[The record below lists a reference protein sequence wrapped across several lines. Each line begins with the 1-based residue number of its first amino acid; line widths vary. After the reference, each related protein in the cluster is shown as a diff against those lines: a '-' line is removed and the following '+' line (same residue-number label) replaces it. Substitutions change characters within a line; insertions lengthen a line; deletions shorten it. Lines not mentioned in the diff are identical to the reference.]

1 MIAKDA
7 RGLGPRTYT
16 GPDGACLHSLIR
28 RLPAWRSAAA
38 AICLVAA
45 IFSSSCSRGAAA
57 DDEERS
63 ADRTLAVALR
73 AHSAGRIEEAA
84 DLYER
89 VLVLDPRNKF
99 AYYNLG
105 LIDQTRGR
113 DDEAVDAYRQSLA
126 IDPSFVPALFNL
138 AILRTEQGAVDEAI
152 SLYRSVIEENADHA
166 AAHLNLGFLLLDEG
180 HRGQG
185 EAELELATRLDPS
198 LASRIPVETLGVV
211 DVTDG

>member
-16 GPDGACLHSLIR
+16 RPDGARLDSLEGWR
-28 RLPAWRSAAA
+28 PAAV

-45 IFSSSCSRGAAA
+45 IFSSACSRGPAP
-57 DDEERS
+57 DDEDRS

-89 VLVLDPRNKF
+89 VLVLDPQNKF

-105 LIDQTRGR
+105 LIEQTRGLE
-113 DDEAVDAYRQSLA
+113 DQAVDAYRQALA
-126 IDPSFVPALFNL
+126 IDPTFVPALFNL

-166 AAHLNLGFLLLDEG
+166 AAHLNLGFLLLDAG
-180 HRGQG
+180 RRGRG

-198 LASRIPVETLGVV
+198 LASRIPAETLGVL